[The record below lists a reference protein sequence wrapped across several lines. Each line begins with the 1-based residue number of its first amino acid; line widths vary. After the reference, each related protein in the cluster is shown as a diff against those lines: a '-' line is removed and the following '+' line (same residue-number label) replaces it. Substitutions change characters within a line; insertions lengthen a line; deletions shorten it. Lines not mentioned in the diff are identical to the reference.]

1 MPFQLPP
8 RLPSALASLLAAAGI
23 VLAVA
28 SCASHITPLGPGKP
42 RAATAVQRRPAV
54 VGRGVVILHALASP
68 IIVQVMRSQ
77 PATAAGKC
85 PAGYVALS
93 TPGYAGTCYRKVGTP
108 VTITSAGLSPVSR
121 QPSARGPAMYG
132 FLVVPNHDAAAVT
145 ALIARAYQSRNALGI
160 IVGGK
165 LWEAPQ
171 VAAPFPAQQMQ
182 IALPSRNQ
190 ALQLYR
196 MLVPSG

>member
-42 RAATAVQRRPAV
+42 RAATTVP
-54 VGRGVVILHALASP
+54 VILHALASP

-93 TPGYAGTCYRKVGTP
+93 TPGNAGTCYRTLGKP
-108 VTITSAGLSPVSR
+108 VTITSAGLSQVAR
-121 QPSARGPAMYG
+121 QPSAQGPAIYG
-132 FLVVPNHDAAAVT
+132 FGVVPNHDAAAVT
-145 ALIARAYQSRNALGI
+145 ALIARAYRSRDVLGV
-160 IVGGK
+160 IVAGK
-165 LWEAPQ
+165 LWAAPQ
-171 VAAPFPAQQMQ
+171 VLAPFPAQQMQ
-182 IALPSRNQ
+182 IALPSRSQ
-190 ALQLYR
+190 ALRLYR
-196 MLVPSG
+196 ILVPSG

>member
-1 MPFQLPP
+1 MPFQPSP
-8 RLPSALASLLAAAGI
+8 RLPSAMASLLAAAGI

-28 SCASHITPLGPGKP
+28 GCASHITPLGPGKP
-42 RAATAVQRRPAV
+42 RAVTSAGPPVT
-54 VGRGVVILHALASP
+54 VILHALASP
-68 IIVQVMRSQ
+68 IIVQVMRSK

-93 TPGYAGTCYRKVGTP
+93 TPGYAGTCYRSLGTP
-108 VTITSAGLSPVSR
+108 VTITSAGLSQVAR
-121 QPSARGPAMYG
+121 QPSGHGPAEYG
-132 FLVVPNHDAAAVT
+132 FGVVPNHDAAAVT
-145 ALIARAYQSRNALGI
+145 ALIARAYRSRDALGI
-160 IVGGK
+160 IVAGK

-171 VAAPFPAQQMQ
+171 VIEPFPAQQMQ

-196 MLVPSG
+196 ILVPRG

>member
-1 MPFQLPP
+1 MSFQPPP
-8 RLPSALASLLAAAGI
+8 RLLSALASLLAAAGI

-28 SCASHITPLGPGKP
+28 SCASHITPLGPGNP
-42 RAATAVQRRPAV
+42 RPAKTAT
-54 VGRGVVILHALASP
+54 RGLVILHALASP
-68 IIVQVMRSQ
+68 IVLQVMRSK

-93 TPGYAGTCYRKVGTP
+93 VPGSAGTCYRKVGAP
-108 VTITSAGLSPVSR
+108 VTITSAGLSTVAR
-121 QPSARGPAMYG
+121 QPSGNGPAMYG
-132 FLVVPNHDAAAVT
+132 FMVVPNHDANTVT
-145 ALIARAYQSRNALGI
+145 LLIARAYRSRDALGI
-160 IVGGK
+160 IVAGK

-171 VAAPFPAQQMQ
+171 VIAPFPAQQMQ

-196 MLVPSG
+196 ILVPRG